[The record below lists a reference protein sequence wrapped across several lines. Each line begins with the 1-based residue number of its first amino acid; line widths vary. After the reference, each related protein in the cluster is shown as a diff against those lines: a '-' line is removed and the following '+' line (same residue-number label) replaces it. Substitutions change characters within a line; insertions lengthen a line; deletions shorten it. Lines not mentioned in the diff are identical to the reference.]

1 MIIISSLTK
10 SRKGLLEQYQYT
22 RNLTLKIVEP
32 LEIEDFGIQAMA
44 DVSPPKWHLAH
55 TTWFFEDFILMDYKP
70 GHNHFLKDARNLFN
84 SYYETLSKPFPRS
97 KRGLISRPTVK
108 EVLDYRR
115 AVDTEIITLLTQS
128 DELDEKFLSLIQ
140 LGIHHEQQHQ
150 ELLITDLKFN
160 FSINPLKPVYKKDI
174 EHLPEH
180 SSLPSLK
187 WTYFQEGLTT
197 IGTNNKDFSFDNEQ
211 PAHKHYLYPYAIANR
226 PVTNGEYIEFIEKEG
241 YKTPDYWLSDG
252 WATVNEKNWQAPLY
266 WEYIDGTWYQFTLS
280 GLKPVEKNQPI
291 THISFYE
298 ADAYARWA
306 GYRLP
311 TEQEWEHAFRNEPV
325 EGKFLENL
333 LLNESYEYA
342 KTIFGTVWEWTCSPY
357 TPYPQSARLEGA
369 LGEYNA
375 KFMSNQMV
383 LRGGS
388 SATPRNHIRLNYRN
402 FFHPD
407 KRWQFSGIRL
417 AKEEK

>member
-1 MIIISSLTK
+1 MIEK
-10 SRKGLLEQYQYT
+10 YQYT
-22 RNLTLKIVEP
+22 RNLTLQIVEP
-32 LEIEDFGIQAMA
+32 LETEDFGVQAMVDA
-44 DVSPPKWHLAH
+44 SPPKWHLAH

-70 GHNHFLKDARNLFN
+70 GYHYYLEDARKLFN

-97 KRGLISRPTVK
+97 KRGLISRPTVR
-108 EVLDYRR
+108 EVLNYRR
-115 AVDTEIITLLTQS
+115 AVDEEIIALLSQS
-128 DELDEKFLSLIQ
+128 NELDEKFYSLIL
-140 LGIHHEQQHQ
+140 LGIHHEKQHQ
-150 ELLITDLKFN
+150 ELLITDLKYN
-160 FSINPLKPVYKKDI
+160 FSINPLKPAYKKDI
-174 EHLPEH
+174 ENPSEY
-180 SSLPSLK
+180 SSVPPLT
-187 WTYFQEGLTT
+187 WDYFKEVVTM
-197 IGTNNKDFSFDNEQ
+197 IGTNNQDFSFDNEQ
-211 PAHKHYLYPYAIANR
+211 PAHKHFLYPFAIANR
-226 PVTNGEYIEFIEKEG
+226 PVTNGEYLEFIEDNG
-241 YKTPDYWLSDG
+241 YETPVNWLSDG
-252 WATVNEKNWQAPLY
+252 WATVTEQEWSAPLY

-280 GLKPVEKNQPI
+280 GLKPVEKNQPV

-333 LLNESYEYA
+333 LFNQSYESD

-357 TPYPQSARLEGA
+357 TRYPQSARPEGA

-388 SATPRNHIRLNYRN
+388 SATPRNHVRLTYRN

-417 AKEEK
+417 AKEER